1 MFDKNRLEGR
11 QVAWNVVL
19 NHAKVPLS
27 EGTLE
32 GFGQVGTHC
41 PGGTKGRSS
50 WCWFPLPPDD
60 GVVDG
65 LKGKGS
71 VGLLDIGG
79 QPTQGPS

>member
-1 MFDKNRLEGR
+1 MERGAESR
-11 QVAWNVVL
+11 
-19 NHAKVPLS
+19 
-27 EGTLE
+27 EGTIVGGHLGGFWPGWDSLPRGHE
-32 GFGQVGTHC
+32 GQKLLVL
-41 PGGTKGRSS
+41 
-50 WCWFPLPPDD
+50 WFPLPPDD